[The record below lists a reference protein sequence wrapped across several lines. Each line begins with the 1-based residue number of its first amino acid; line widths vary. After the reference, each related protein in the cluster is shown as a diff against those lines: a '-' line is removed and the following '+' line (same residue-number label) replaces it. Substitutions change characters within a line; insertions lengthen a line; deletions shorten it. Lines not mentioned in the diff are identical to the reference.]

1 MNKIELLGRLTADPE
16 LKTVEG
22 GINMVRFCVAVD
34 RRFSKPEDKKADFIN
49 CTAWR
54 KTAEF
59 ICKYFKKGQFIGVC
73 GSLHIDSWEDI
84 NGKMKYAANV
94 AVDEVYFGGGSNKK
108 DEDYSRKT
116 DNSIASDSVQSTNA
130 DNENWVNM
138 EISDDDL
145 PF

>member
-1 MNKIELLGRLTADPE
+1 M
-16 LKTVEG
+16 
-22 GINMVRFCVAVD
+22 
-34 RRFSKPEDKKADFIN
+34 SH
-49 CTAWR
+49 R
-54 KTAEF
+54 KYIIDLFEKQLRIYQDAE
-59 ICKYFKKGQFIGVC
+59 
-73 GSLHIDSWEDI
+73 
-84 NGKMKYAANV
+84 GKMKYAANV
-94 AVDEVYFGGGSNKK
+94 AVDEVYFGGGSSKK